1 MTAQGASRFSARWWR
16 ANNPEEIA
24 MFVIP
29 RLARPFVALVSAA
42 VGLSVFAA
50 LPARAAETGT
60 FVGQKI
66 CRVPFVAIAPPNPGG
81 YCLIT
86 EANLPFLLG
95 AKDYHTDPTTVTR
108 SSTGALLV
116 VSGPVTI
123 MATDERGST
132 ASGNCTY
139 YYPSATN
146 PVGHGLCVFSSGTG
160 FFYGFNAVL
169 TIGSGTPTGVSVV
182 GPYWFDRDHGNGD
195 N

>member
-1 MTAQGASRFSARWWR
+1 MFVVSRF
-16 ANNPEEIA
+16 
-24 MFVIP
+24 
-29 RLARPFVALVSAA
+29 ARPFVALASAA
-42 VGLSVFAA
+42 VMLSGAA
-50 LPARAAETGT
+50 AVPVQAAETGT

-66 CRVPFVAIAPPNPGG
+66 CRAPFVAISPPNPGG
-81 YCLIT
+81 YCLIN

-95 AKDYHTDPTTVTR
+95 AKDYYTDPTVTR

-116 VSGPVTI
+116 VSSPVTI

-146 PVGHGLCVFSSGTG
+146 PVGRGLCVYSSGTG
-160 FFYGFNAVL
+160 HFYGFHAVL
-169 TIGSGTPTGVSVV
+169 TIGSPTPTGVSVV

>member
-1 MTAQGASRFSARWWR
+1 MLSIRHLGARVIAFATALSLFTLVAASTAS
-16 ANNPEEIA
+16 
-24 MFVIP
+24 
-29 RLARPFVALVSAA
+29 
-42 VGLSVFAA
+42 
-50 LPARAAETGT
+50 AAETGT

-66 CRVPFVAIAPPNPGG
+66 CRVPFVTISPPNPGG
-81 YCLIT
+81 YCLIN

-95 AKDYHTDPTTVTR
+95 AKDYYTNPIVTR

-116 VSGPVTI
+116 VSSQVTI

-146 PVGHGLCVFSSGTG
+146 PVGHGLCVYSSGTG
-160 FFYGFNAVL
+160 YFYGFNAVL
-169 TIGSGTPTGVSVV
+169 TIGGPTPTGVSVV
-182 GPYWFDRDHGNGD
+182 GPYWFDREHGNGD

>member
-1 MTAQGASRFSARWWR
+1 
-16 ANNPEEIA
+16 
-24 MFVIP
+24 MFLVS
-29 RLARPFVALVSAA
+29 RLARPLVALASAA
-42 VGLSVFAA
+42 VVLSIFAA
-50 LPARAAETGT
+50 SPAQAAETGT

-66 CRVPFVAIAPPNPGG
+66 CRVPFVAISPPNPGG
-81 YCLIT
+81 YCLIN

-95 AKDYHTDPTTVTR
+95 AKDYYTNPTVTR

-116 VSGPVTI
+116 VSSPVMI
-123 MATDERGST
+123 MATDKRGST

-146 PVGHGLCVFSSGTG
+146 PVGHGLCVYSSGTG

-169 TIGSGTPTGVSVV
+169 TIGSPTPTGVSVV
-182 GPYWFDRDHGNGD
+182 GPYWFDREHGNGH

>member
-1 MTAQGASRFSARWWR
+1 
-16 ANNPEEIA
+16 
-24 MFVIP
+24 MFLIS
-29 RLARPFVALVSAA
+29 RLARPFVALMSAA
-42 VGLSVFAA
+42 AMLSAFAT
-50 LPARAAETGT
+50 LPAQAAETGT

-66 CRVPFVAIAPPNPGG
+66 CRVPFVAISPPNPGG
-81 YCLIT
+81 YCLIN

-95 AKDYHTDPTTVTR
+95 AKDYYTNPTVTR

-116 VSGPVTI
+116 VSSPVTI

-139 YYPSATN
+139 YYPSGTN
-146 PVGHGLCVFSSGTG
+146 LVGHGLCVYSSGTG
-160 FFYGFNAVL
+160 HFYGFNAVL
-169 TIGSGTPTGVSVV
+169 TIGSPTQTGVSVV